1 MSDNYR
7 EREIKVIETTSKRGD
22 DFGNVITTVA
32 YEIRAYNSDN
42 EEDYEV
48 LAWCD
53 DLCEIFVWWYR

>member
-7 EREIKVIETTSKRGD
+7 EREIKVVETTSHRGD
-22 DFGNVITTVA
+22 DFGNVVTRIA

-48 LAWCD
+48 LAYCD
-53 DLCEIFVWWYR
+53 ELGDIFVWFR